1 MTAGVDAAVRLRL
14 PDGSTLDLARTRVMA
29 IVNLTPDSFWAGSRT
44 AGVDD
49 ALRRADRAVEAGA
62 DLLDI
67 GGESSRPGADPVDS
81 EEETARVVPAI
92 EAICRRFDVRVSIDT
107 VKADVAERAL
117 DAGAAI
123 VNDISALGDPR
134 MAPLLA
140 RRGAAVVLMHMR
152 GEPRTMQR
160 DTTYDD
166 VVVAVRDHLSLARR
180 KATEAGVDDDK
191 ILLDPG
197 IGFGKDEA
205 GNLELLRRL
214 PELGRL
220 GRPILVGASRKAFIG
235 RVLDLPV
242 EGRLEGSMAVAAIA
256 AWQGARVIRAH
267 DVRETVRIV
276 RMVDAIRER

>member
-1 MTAGVDAAVRLRL
+1 
-14 PDGSTLDLARTRVMA
+14 
-29 IVNLTPDSFWAGSRT
+29 
-44 AGVDD
+44 
-49 ALRRADRAVEAGA
+49 
-62 DLLDI
+62 
-67 GGESSRPGADPVDS
+67 
-81 EEETARVVPAI
+81 
-92 EAICRRFDVRVSIDT
+92 
-107 VKADVAERAL
+107 
-117 DAGAAI
+117 
-123 VNDISALGDPR
+123 
-134 MAPLLA
+134 
-140 RRGAAVVLMHMR
+140 
-152 GEPRTMQR
+152 MQR

-166 VVVAVRDHLSLARR
+166 VVATVRDHLSLARR
-180 KATEAGVDDDK
+180 KATEAGVEDDK

-242 EGRLEGSMAVAAIA
+242 EDRLEGSMAVAAIA